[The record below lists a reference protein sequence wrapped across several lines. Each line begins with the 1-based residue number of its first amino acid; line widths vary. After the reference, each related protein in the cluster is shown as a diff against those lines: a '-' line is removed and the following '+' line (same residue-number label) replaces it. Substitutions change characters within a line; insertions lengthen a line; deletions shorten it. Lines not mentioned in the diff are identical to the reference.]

1 MLAGQ
6 GSRHRGRLE
15 TTADIL
21 ELMPCKKSHL
31 MFQARVTHQKLEEY
45 LDFLMGK
52 NLCEF
57 KVSERTYLRTERGN
71 AFLWH
76 ARQLADMIK

>member
-6 GSRHRGRLE
+6 GSKHRGRME
-15 TTADIL
+15 TATDIL

-45 LDFLMGK
+45 LDFLLGK
-52 NLCEF
+52 NCA
-57 KVSERTYLRTERGN
+57 SSGCSRGRIPVQRRETRFYGTQGSWN
-71 AFLWH
+71 
-76 ARQLADMIK
+76 R

>member
-6 GSRHRGRLE
+6 GSKHRGRME
-15 TTADIL
+15 TAVDML

-45 LDFLMGK
+45 LDFLMDK

-57 KVSERTYLRTERGN
+57 KTLEKTYSRTERGN

-76 ARQLADMIK
+76 ARQLESMIE